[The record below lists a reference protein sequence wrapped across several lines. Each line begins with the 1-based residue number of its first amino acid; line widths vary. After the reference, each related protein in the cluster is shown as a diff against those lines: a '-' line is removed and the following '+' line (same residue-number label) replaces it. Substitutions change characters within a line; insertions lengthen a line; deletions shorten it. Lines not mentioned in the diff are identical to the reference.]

1 MSPSLWLVL
10 PAQIQHC
17 FSLFKSRL
25 KQENTR
31 YWWNIQKSS
40 FFDLSVKLFSTGFPK
55 KGLVESFISGCC
67 RLWLRLFVC
76 VCAQVCGLCGWR
88 WDTVFVYFQVS
99 RTLFCKRRGCVC
111 AGLSYPHETSHG
123 TSLGEKGGG
132 VKGGG
137 GGEGDSLL
145 LSVWDVLQLC
155 CTPW

>member
-1 MSPSLWLVL
+1 M
-10 PAQIQHC
+10 
-17 FSLFKSRL
+17 
-25 KQENTR
+25 
-31 YWWNIQKSS
+31 
-40 FFDLSVKLFSTGFPK
+40 
-55 KGLVESFISGCC
+55 
-67 RLWLRLFVC
+67 
-76 VCAQVCGLCGWR
+76 
-88 WDTVFVYFQVS
+88 FVYFQVS

-123 TSLGEKGGG
+123 TSLGEKGG